1 MSSNIK
7 GLNYIFIGL
16 LVGTFTLSIKV
27 NDPWKLYKFI
37 MYSISACILITGF
50 IKIIQIQ
57 KKPFILRDILILI
70 IIYDLLNYLINT
82 YFGGVINIT
91 VSIVFVRMFMKSKL
105 FKKWENNLNNISVE

>member
-70 IIYDLLNYLINT
+70 IIYDLLN
-82 YFGGVINIT
+82 
-91 VSIVFVRMFMKSKL
+91 
-105 FKKWENNLNNISVE
+105 